1 MFNVHCFGNETNLLD
16 CQYDNKGSCNY
27 YYSQSVA
34 AFCQKGKMFEVLML
48 MITYRYN

>member
-16 CQYDNKGSCNY
+16 CQYDNKGSC